1 MTCYPTGNLDNVDR
15 NLNTQFSQRELGEL
29 PWQHHIEYSTT
40 VSTDHDNNDMQRP
53 FNQPF
58 TQNKLPTLR
67 GTSLNEISRF
77 VHSLD
82 QTDIAF
88 YAAKGIYL
96 VPNFITH
103 PMAASLEDA
112 LYNDDLPEN
121 DAGQFKLL
129 YTRTQNA
136 TDLAG
141 VGSRTKAEGR
151 ESNRVLESVRQA

>member
-1 MTCYPTGNLDNVDR
+1 
-15 NLNTQFSQRELGEL
+15 
-29 PWQHHIEYSTT
+29 
-40 VSTDHDNNDMQRP
+40 MQRL

-129 YTRTQNA
+129 YTRTQGT
-136 TDLAG
+136 TDLAWD
-141 VGSRTKAEGR
+141 RERKQKDEKAIEFLKAYVKPDTTGR
-151 ESNRVLESVRQA
+151 ATVALPHFQCRYLY